1 MSWDALLSFTFV
13 FVVLRA
19 ASPIVLAS
27 MGSVITE
34 RAAVP
39 NIGVEGMML
48 LSAFFAVLGTI
59 LTGSPWLGLLLGIGV
74 SMLAAAI
81 LAFVAIDLRADIIVA
96 GFAIN
101 LLGAGLTVFLMSA
114 LYGQKGTLRETGMP
128 TLPRVELPGILAIPG
143 LGDALS
149 NHNVLV
155 YVGWVLVVVTAVM
168 LYRTPFGVRLRAVGE
183 NAEAAASVGISV
195 RFHQYMALLFGG
207 FTAGLAGANLSIGY
221 LSGFVRDMTA
231 GRGFIALAAALFGA
245 KAPVPTFLAALMF
258 GLAEGF
264 GNQLQALRL
273 PSQLVLMIPY
283 IATVVAL
290 VGYRW
295 RQVRR
300 ERAVLRT
307 AAQGG

>member
-1 MSWDALLSFTFV
+1 MNWWDGLLSFSFL

-27 MGSVITE
+27 MGAVITE

-48 LSAFFAVLGTI
+48 LSAFFAVFGTI
-59 LTGSPWLGLLLGIGV
+59 LTGSAWVGLALGVISAMV
-74 SMLAAAI
+74 AAAL

-101 LLGAGLTVFLMSA
+101 ILGAGLTVFLMSV

-128 TLPRVELPGILAIPG
+128 TLPRIQIPGVEAIPG
-143 LGDALS
+143 LGAALS
-149 NHNVLV
+149 NQNVLV
-155 YVGWVLVVVTAVM
+155 YVGWVLVVVTAVL

-183 NAEAAASVGISV
+183 NPEASASVGISV
-195 RFHQYMALLFGG
+195 RYHQYAALLFGG

-245 KAPVPTFLAALMF
+245 RAPVPTLLAALMF

-283 IATVVAL
+283 LATVVAL

-300 ERAVLRT
+300 ERAVMRPT
-307 AAQGG
+307 G